1 LAVSFESA
9 IGERVA
15 GLKALDPLAG
25 RVQGAVGRLLPPGSL
40 QKDLLSGRWLGH
52 PLHPLLTDVVIGSW
66 LGAGVLDACGPPAQ
80 WAADRLV
87 ALGVL
92 AALPTATAGLAD
104 WADLDGGRRRV
115 GATHALGN
123 MTAVTLFAASWWAR
137 ASGHRRAGVVLSGL
151 GTGVA
156 AASAWLG
163 GHLTYT
169 RGVGVNRTAFES
181 VKRSWQNLIAEDQV
195 REGVLVEARAG
206 DVPVVLVRDRERIH
220 AMSDT
225 CSHLG
230 CALHKGSIEEG
241 TVVCPCHGSAFALDG
256 RVVRGPAT
264 ASQPSLEVRV
274 KDGQVQVRRRS
285 PTA

>member
-1 LAVSFESA
+1 VALSLESA
-9 IGERVA
+9 IGDRVA
-15 GLKALDPLAG
+15 ELGALDPLVG
-25 RVQGAVGRLLPPGSL
+25 KVQAVVGRLVPAGSL
-40 QKDLLSGRWLGH
+40 QKDVLSGRWLGH

-66 LGAGVLDACGPPAQ
+66 LGAGVLDVCGPPARR
-80 WAADRLV
+80 AADRMV
-87 ALGVL
+87 GMGVL

-104 WADLDGGRRRV
+104 WADLDGGPRRV

-123 MTAVTLFAASWWAR
+123 VMAVTLFASSWWAR

-151 GTGVA
+151 GTVVA

-181 VKRSWQNLIAEDQV
+181 VKRSWQDVTAEDQV
-195 REGVLVEARAG
+195 KEGALVEATAG
-206 DVPVVLVRDRERIH
+206 DVPILLVRDGERIH
-220 AMSDT
+220 ALSDT

-230 CALHKGSIEEG
+230 CALHKGKLEEG

-256 RVVRGPAT
+256 TVVRGPAT

-274 KDGQVQVRRRS
+274 REGRVQVRRAFR
-285 PTA
+285 

>member
-1 LAVSFESA
+1 VALSLESA
-9 IGERVA
+9 IGDRVA
-15 GLKALDPLAG
+15 ELGALDPLVG
-25 RVQGAVGRLLPPGSL
+25 KVQAVVGRLVPAGSL
-40 QKDLLSGRWLGH
+40 QKDVLSGRWLGH

-66 LGAGVLDACGPPAQ
+66 LGAGVLDVCGPPARR
-80 WAADRLV
+80 AADRMV
-87 ALGVL
+87 GMGVL

-104 WADLDGGRRRV
+104 WADLDGGPRRV

-123 MTAVTLFAASWWAR
+123 VMAVTLFASSWWAR

-151 GTGVA
+151 GTVVA

-181 VKRSWQNLIAEDQV
+181 VKRSWQDVTAEDQV
-195 REGVLVEARAG
+195 KEGALVKATAG
-206 DVPVVLVRDRERIH
+206 DVPILLVRDGERIH
-220 AMSDT
+220 ALSDT

-230 CALHKGSIEEG
+230 CALHKGKLEEG

-256 RVVRGPAT
+256 TVVRGPAT

-274 KDGQVQVRRRS
+274 REGRVQVRRAFR
-285 PTA
+285 

>member
-1 LAVSFESA
+1 VAISIESA
-9 IGERVA
+9 IGERIA
-15 GLKALDPLAG
+15 ELEALDPLAG
-25 RVQGAVGRLLPPGSL
+25 RLQAAVGRLLPPGSP

-52 PLHPLLTDVVIGSW
+52 PLHPLLTDVVIGCW
-66 LGAGVLDACGPPAQ
+66 LGAGVLDICGPQARQ
-80 WAADRLV
+80 AADRLI

-104 WADLDGGRRRV
+104 WADLDGGPHRV

-123 MTAVTLFAASWWAR
+123 LTAVTLFAASWWAR

-151 GTGVA
+151 GTVVA
-156 AASAWLG
+156 ATSAWLG

-169 RGVGVNRTAFES
+169 RGVGVNRTAFEA
-181 VKRSWQNLIAEDQV
+181 VKRSWQDVIAEGQV
-195 REGVLVEARAG
+195 KEGTLIEASAG
-206 DVPVVLVRDRERIH
+206 DVPILLVRDGEQIH

-230 CALHKGSIEEG
+230 CALHKGKLEEG
-241 TVVCPCHGSAFALDG
+241 TIVCPCHGSAFALDG
-256 RVVRGPAT
+256 SVVRGPAT

-274 KDGQVQVRRRS
+274 RAGQVQVRPPS
-285 PTA
+285 P

>member
-1 LAVSFESA
+1 VAVSIESA

-15 GLKALDPLAG
+15 ELKVLDPLAE
-25 RVQGAVGRLLPPGSL
+25 RVQAAVGRLLPPGTP

-66 LGAGVLDACGPPAQ
+66 LGAGVLDVCGPPAHR
-80 WAADRLV
+80 AADRLV

-104 WADLDGGRRRV
+104 WADLSDQPRRV

-123 MTAVTLFAASWWAR
+123 VTAVTLFAASWCAR

-151 GTGVA
+151 GTAVA

-181 VKRSWQNLIAEDQV
+181 VKRSWQDLVAEDQV
-195 REGVLVEARAG
+195 KEGVLVEARAG
-206 DVPVVLVRDRERIH
+206 DVPILLVRDGERIH
-220 AMSDT
+220 AMSGT

-230 CALHKGSIEEG
+230 CLLHKGSLVEG

-256 RVVRGPAT
+256 TVVRGPAT
-264 ASQPSLEVRV
+264 ASQPSLDVRV